1 MAKRRPSG
9 DGMVRKRE
17 DGRWEGRIVVGHKQ
31 NGEPIFRYVLA
42 KTQKELLDKL
52 HRDLEAFQDVE
63 LTEDSRMTLGE
74 WLDRWMEDYGA
85 ATLRPNTLRSYEQ
98 FIRCYIKP
106 YLGDKIVSRV
116 TRMDIQKLYRKLKHE
131 GRVREHPEYGYELS
145 DTMVLRIHAMLHRC
159 LKDAEAAHVVARN
172 PTDGAVVPKANHR
185 PKQIL
190 TKEQV
195 DIPAAAV
202 DRNGSGGTSTR
213 SHHRPARAGSAVS
226 VAGLVKAGLKIL
238 RSVNVRPGAGVGE
251 MKTSRGRRT
260 IRLPPSTVQRLKE
273 RKKHASDGSLEPLA
287 WEAGTPQCRLLLDE
301 ANFRGGAACDPIPRF
316 KTFAT
321 TPSPAAWTG
330 TLSGIWPHQRQ
341 LHPGHYTHVTPD
353 MQRRPATSWAAWK
366 ISWGRLKPWQKNR
379 TEGGALH
386 G

>member
-42 KTQKELLDKL
+42 KNQKELLDKL

-74 WLDRWMEDYGA
+74 WLERWMEDYGA

-131 GRVREHPEYGYELS
+131 GRVHEHPEYGHELS

-159 LKDAEAAHVVARN
+159 LKDAERDHIIPYN
-172 PTDGAVVPKANHR
+172 PTDGTKLPKNSYK
-185 PKQIL
+185 PKQVL
-190 TKEQV
+190 DREQM
-195 DIPAAAV
+195 DAFLAAV
-202 DRNGSGGTSTR
+202 DKNETWRDFFYTELTTGLRQGEICGLMWKDFDEKKGTLNVCRTL
-213 SHHRPARAGSAVS
+213 HRKELGVFSLGATKTSKGNRTIILPQSIVELLRQRKKRAVS
-226 VAGLVKAGLKIL
+226 QWIFPQPASPELPMNPDSAYRRLKVLLKQAGLPDIRFHDLRHPYVKHTTKNIFLQKQKSQAI
-238 RSVNVRPGAGVGE
+238 N
-251 MKTSRGRRT
+251 
-260 IRLPPSTVQRLKE
+260 
-273 RKKHASDGSLEPLA
+273 
-287 WEAGTPQCRLLLDE
+287 
-301 ANFRGGAACDPIPRF
+301 RF
-316 KTFAT
+316 
-321 TPSPAAWTG
+321 
-330 TLSGIWPHQRQ
+330 
-341 LHPGHYTHVTPD
+341 
-353 MQRRPATSWAAWK
+353 
-366 ISWGRLKPWQKNR
+366 
-379 TEGGALH
+379 
-386 G
+386 